1 MKSDK
6 LTNMVKGWFV
16 GNFEPSLYKT
26 NDVEVAIKQYKAGNF
41 EEAHY
46 HKIATEITVIIGGEV
61 KMGKNIYKDGDI
73 IIIEPNETVDFL
85 AITDAVTAVVK
96 IPGANNDKY
105 IGGDKC

>member
-61 KMGKNIYKDGDI
+61 KMGENIYKDGDI
-73 IIIEPNETVDFL
+73 VVIEPNETVDFL

-105 IGGDKC
+105 MEWK